1 MGDDLFYVGLEVDV
15 GCEDIVAFEFLVL
28 IKEFVILDQ
37 LLIFLLP
44 VNPLK
49 ARYQLSVL
57 HVGNEEK
64 N

>member
-1 MGDDLFYVGLEVDV
+1 MDV

-28 IKEFVILDQ
+28 IKEFVVLDY
-37 LLIFLLP
+37 LLITLLP

-49 ARYQLSVL
+49 ARDQLSVL